1 MNPLE
6 GLRTVVTG
14 AASGIGAAT
23 GAALVA
29 RGAKVLAVD
38 RSAETAARAAAAW
51 SPARGGVAVPC
62 GADVTN
68 PSDCERMIRRAE
80 EALGGVDALVHS
92 AGVLRPPGGRP
103 RPLHEMEDAEYDAVV
118 GTNLRGTFLANR
130 AALRPMIERRAGQI
144 VNLASTSGVRGRP
157 LDALYSAS
165 KAGVVALSESIAEEV
180 RPFGVRVQ
188 VVLPDAVD
196 TPLWKQNGVLGA
208 APPGALPAARVA
220 DLILFC
226 LGLPQGV
233 ACDHLVLMPLR
244 SRARRVAPRGDAAS
258 AGPRDNGAPGIARD
272 SAPQGPGGSGERPTG
287 GEEEHS

>member
-1 MNPLE
+1 MSRLE
-6 GLRTVVTG
+6 GLRVVVTG

-23 GAALVA
+23 AAALAA
-29 RGAKVLAVD
+29 RGAQVLAVD
-38 RSAETAARAAAAW
+38 RRPDAMERTAAGFV
-51 SPARGGVAVPC
+51 PARGGRVIPHA
-62 GADVTN
+62 ADVT
-68 PSDCERMIRRAE
+68 SADDCERMIGRAE
-80 EALGGVDALVHS
+80 DDLGGLDALVHS

-103 RPLHEMEDAEYDAVV
+103 RPLSDMDDAEYDAVV

-130 AALRPMIERRAGQI
+130 AALRPMLERRAGQI

-208 APPGALPAARVA
+208 APPGALPPQRVA
-220 DLILFC
+220 DVILFC
-226 LGLPQGV
+226 LGLPPGV
-233 ACDHLVLMPLR
+233 ACDNLVLMPLQ
-244 SRARRVAPRGDAAS
+244 SRARRAAARGAA
-258 AGPRDNGAPGIARD
+258 AGTSNK
-272 SAPQGPGGSGERPTG
+272 GEP
-287 GEEEHS
+287 